1 MANLSWLVKL
11 IVTEGIA
18 LAREAFG
25 ARRAKAPHD
34 LDIVSAGIAMSSGA
48 AASREGKLAKGLGIM
63 KAEQDA
69 KEAEIRQRIVDFA
82 IAEVGE
88 TFPDK
93 YWRVV
98 LPGDPGPYPKS
109 WCGAGYLWCLHQAGV
124 TDAKWRRG
132 TGIEGAF
139 RMANIPV
146 EYTREPLP
154 GDMAYFDKNQ
164 HHAVVIA
171 PTGGMVGLVNFN
183 GDGGKVTRN
192 HKTQR
197 AVKLFYSIAS
207 LVRQAA
213 TAELAAE
220 KASVA

>member
-1 MANLSWLVKL
+1 MANLSWLVRL
-11 IVTEGIA
+11 VVTEGIA

-48 AASREGKLAKGLGIM
+48 TSSREGKLAKGLGIM

-93 YWRVV
+93 YWKVV

-124 TDAKWRRG
+124 TDMPWRRSFG
-132 TGIEGAF
+132 FEGILSKHGVP
-139 RMANIPV
+139 IV
-146 EYTREPLP
+146 YTREPLP
-154 GDMAYFDKNQ
+154 GDMAYFDKGE
-164 HHAVVIA
+164 HHAVVVA
-171 PTGGMVGLVNFN
+171 PVGGMVGLVHFN
-183 GDGGKVTRN
+183 GEGRKVTRD
-192 HKTQR
+192 HRTQ
-197 AVKLFYSIAS
+197 ASVKLFYSIAS

-213 TAELAAE
+213 ERELTTE